1 MRRILICL
9 LLLALLCGCTGQMLP
24 AGKSKFTFY
33 YRRADAQ
40 NDESYVSASGA
51 LAEKEVTLGGDVR
64 TEDVLAAYFEEPDD
78 ETLRSLF
85 PEGTAC
91 LGTKLQNGVLVLD
104 MNEAYAALSG
114 YERTLAAAG
123 LTLTLTQLDGV
134 DAVRI
139 KTPAGALLDKP
150 STRWTEDTFLLQDT
164 SWLYPE
170 RTVQLYFAGSN
181 GSLQPEKRAISYQS
195 PEELPQKYAAGA
207 AGRTGK
213 RAAAYAGSHRNTDSG
228 YPDGVGAL
236 HGGSLGGI
244 LRLRYRPGNGGACS
258 SQRGC
263 DALCAERD

>member
-1 MRRILICL
+1 M
-9 LLLALLCGCTGQMLP
+9 
-24 AGKSKFTFY
+24 
-33 YRRADAQ
+33 
-40 NDESYVSASGA
+40 
-51 LAEKEVTLGGDVR
+51 TLGGDVR

-104 MNEAYAALSG
+104 MNETYAALSG

-134 DAVRI
+134 DAVCI
-139 KTPAGALLDKP
+139 KTPAGALLDKT

-181 GSLQPEKRAISYQS
+181 GSLQPEKTGDFLSEPRVSACDTGREAAGLRFTAWSRRSGALSEIR
-195 PEELPQKYAAGA
+195 AGA
-207 AGRTGK
+207 A
-213 RAAAYAGSHRNTDSG
+213 A
-228 YPDGVGAL
+228 
-236 HGGSLGGI
+236 I
-244 LRLRYRPGNGGACS
+244 
-258 SQRGC
+258 
-263 DALCAERD
+263 AEREDLVYCPSPSR

>member
-1 MRRILICL
+1 MH
-9 LLLALLCGCTGQMLP
+9 P
-24 AGKSKFTFY
+24 ARWRK
-33 YRRADAQ
+33 
-40 NDESYVSASGA
+40 
-51 LAEKEVTLGGDVR
+51 KEATLGGDVR

-123 LTLTLTQLDGV
+123 LTLTLSSWTALMPCISRHRLGLFWI
-134 DAVRI
+134 RPR
-139 KTPAGALLDKP
+139 PAGQ
-150 STRWTEDTFLLQDT
+150 RIRFLLQDT

-195 PEELPQKYAAGA
+195 PEGCREIRCRRCWMDRKTSSCI
-207 AGRTGK
+207 R
-213 RAAAYAGSHRNTDSG
+213 RFHRNTDSG
-228 YPDGVGAL
+228 YPDGGGAL